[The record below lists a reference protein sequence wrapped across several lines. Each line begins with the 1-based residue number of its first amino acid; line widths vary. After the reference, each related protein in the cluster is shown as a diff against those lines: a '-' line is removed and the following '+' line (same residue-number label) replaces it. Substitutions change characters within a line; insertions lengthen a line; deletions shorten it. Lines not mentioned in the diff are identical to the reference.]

1 MTTHSPASAA
11 HVPAESTEGSGAP
24 ANPAGPTDP
33 AGSAALQST
42 APARGGVLHVRIRE
56 GQQHNFS
63 AATGVRLP
71 E

>member
-1 MTTHSPASAA
+1 MTTHSPASTA

-42 APARGGVLHVRIRE
+42 APARGGVLE
-56 GQQHNFS
+56 AS
-63 AATGVRLP
+63 AIDPDEDAGF
-71 E
+71 